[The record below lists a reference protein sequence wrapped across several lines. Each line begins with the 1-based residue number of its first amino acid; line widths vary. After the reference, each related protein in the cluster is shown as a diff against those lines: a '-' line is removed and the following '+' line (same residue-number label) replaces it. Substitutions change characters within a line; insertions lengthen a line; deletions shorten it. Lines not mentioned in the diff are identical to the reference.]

1 MINKINTFIKNDQ
14 KLNLVNFRIFLISI
28 FIFSFFIRLYNLNY
42 EDYWFDELFTFY
54 VSDPNVSFYETYL
67 RIIETE
73 NNNFYQFIL
82 KIFFLFFGYN
92 DFNGRLFVAITGSLI
107 PVIATKI
114 YYEYISKR
122 KFEIFLVSFFL
133 IINYFLILQSQ
144 ELRANSFLCLIFLI
158 NINFFFKISNSNKT
172 IKKKDYI
179 FVLILNILSLLKL
192 FTAASV

>member
-1 MINKINTFIKNDQ
+1 MI
-14 KLNLVNFRIFLISI
+14 KLNLVNLNFFISI
-28 FIFSFFIRLYNLNY
+28 FIFNFLLAANLNY

-73 NNNFYQFIL
+73 NNNFYKFIL

-114 YYEYISKR
+114 YYEYISKS

-133 IINYFLILQSQ
+133 IINYFLILQFS
-144 ELRANSFLCLIFLI
+144 RIKSKFIFM
-158 NINFFFKISNSNKT
+158 F
-172 IKKKDYI
+172 DI
-179 FVLILNILSLLKL
+179 FNQY
-192 FTAASV
+192 